1 VHDANGQVFLKPLKA
16 QQLLEPL
23 AIASLF
29 SNILYIISINEELI
43 GGLVKLQGQSPAQ
56 ICVGSLFLSLVRVSC
71 SAVPSDDAVLV
82 VVDLAYAFGR
92 RYSSPT
98 ISKCMYSTVPIS
110 RQHYQRL
117 SRTRNKTS
125 TITIAICDCDFDIL
139 CKLACF
145 RRFNAFIEQAR
156 EDPLCHG
163 LPIEIFLAKPA
174 EHMLLYP
181 GLLRVCALFC
191 LIAPASAPRRLW
203 D

>member
-1 VHDANGQVFLKPLKA
+1 MFLKPLKA

-125 TITIAICDCDFDIL
+125 TIAIAICDL
-139 CKLACF
+139 RVRYLM
-145 RRFNAFIEQAR
+145 QAR
-156 EDPLCHG
+156 LLQALQCVHRASSRGPS
-163 LPIEIFLAKPA
+163 LPRP
-174 EHMLLYP
+174 
-181 GLLRVCALFC
+181 
-191 LIAPASAPRRLW
+191 S